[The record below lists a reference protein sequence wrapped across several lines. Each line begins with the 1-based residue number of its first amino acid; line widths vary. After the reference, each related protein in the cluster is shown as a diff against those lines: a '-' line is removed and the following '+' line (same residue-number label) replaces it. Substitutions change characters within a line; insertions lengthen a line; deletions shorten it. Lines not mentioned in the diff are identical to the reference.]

1 MFYVSISYVD
11 TDGQVN
17 DDPTAGEFITQ
28 AEAQAFAESV
38 KTDPNVTH
46 VNISESLTPL

>member
-17 DDPTAGEFITQ
+17 DDPTAGEFTTQ

-38 KTDPNVTH
+38 KTDSNVIH